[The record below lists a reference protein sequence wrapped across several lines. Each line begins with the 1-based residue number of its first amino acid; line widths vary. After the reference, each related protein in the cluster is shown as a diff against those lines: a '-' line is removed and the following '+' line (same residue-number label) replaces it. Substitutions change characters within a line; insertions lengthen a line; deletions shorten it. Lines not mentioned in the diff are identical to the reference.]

1 MLFYLYDDLVNKAGQ
16 FKFVVMNKMV
26 DLDFILSDFEKTIG
40 SHANSILN
48 SFSFG
53 SPEKEGL
60 FDFPF
65 LRSLPAPNA
74 FFSTAPHAY

>member
-1 MLFYLYDDLVNKAGQ
+1 MFVHLYDDLVNKAGQ
-16 FKFVVMNKMV
+16 FKFVVMSKMV

-40 SHANSILN
+40 CHANNILN

-60 FDFPF
+60 FDSPF
-65 LRSLPAPNA
+65 LKCLPALNA
-74 FFSTAPHAY
+74 FFPMAPHAY